1 MRKAILIFSFYT
13 ICFLSVSCSKE
24 ASQNLPPTL
33 VQLQFPTQDLLCI
46 DNTIPFN
53 WSDATDPEN
62 DDLEYNIIVAKDRQL
77 TNVVENRT
85 LTASQITF
93 ILEKSTAFYWQV
105 NAIDIDNNQATS
117 SPVYAFYTKGN
128 GVVNYAP
135 FMANLKSPENNTNIT
150 SESLDL
156 IWEGSDTNTTDTLTY
171 ELFFSEDEDPVL
183 IENSLSLESY
193 NVSVL
198 SGKTY
203 YWKVNTIDNSG
214 AKSIGQVFSFS
225 VD

>member
-1 MRKAILIFSFYT
+1 
-13 ICFLSVSCSKE
+13 
-24 ASQNLPPTL
+24 
-33 VQLQFPTQDLLCI
+33 
-46 DNTIPFN
+46 
-53 WSDATDPEN
+53 
-62 DDLEYNIIVAKDRQL
+62 
-77 TNVVENRT
+77 
-85 LTASQITF
+85 
-93 ILEKSTAFYWQV
+93 
-105 NAIDIDNNQATS
+105 
-117 SPVYAFYTKGN
+117 
-128 GVVNYAP
+128 
-135 FMANLKSPENNTNIT
+135 MANLKSPENNTNIT
-150 SESLDL
+150 SGSLDL

-183 IENSLSLESY
+183 IENSLSLETY